1 MSDQRGT
8 AGGGETGVKNEGG
21 ARETQ
26 QSLQAEVEAFL
37 KSRGFISCGRRAESW
52 TEKDWQA
59 EPLSKRGSWS
69 EEPFVWQLA
78 RLAS

>member
-1 MSDQRGT
+1 M
-8 AGGGETGVKNEGG
+8 KNEVG
-21 ARETQ
+21 ARETE
-26 QSLQAEVEAFL
+26 QSLQAEVKAFL
-37 KSRGFISCGRRAESW
+37 KSRGFISCGRRA
-52 TEKDWQA
+52 EKDWQA